1 MKEFKTFEN
10 FVEVNKKKNL
20 NTALRKVHGINL
32 KNLRKIILL
41 NGWCGYP
48 NSKVSHNTFIN
59 LKAQSDFFFSL
70 EKNKI
75 FNNVER
81 KKKVKSYS
89 GMRHIL
95 KLPVRGQRTHTNS
108 KTSRNNIKKEL

>member
-1 MKEFKTFEN
+1 M
-10 FVEVNKKKNL
+10 
-20 NTALRKVHGINL
+20 
-32 KNLRKIILL
+32 
-41 NGWCGYP
+41 
-48 NSKVSHNTFIN
+48 
-59 LKAQSDFFFSL
+59 
-70 EKNKI
+70 